1 MPSLNLA
8 IARLVNAGTNNFA
21 IWVVKA
27 PYPSGHVIHD
37 CVWSPHL
44 TQVWLEWQQL
54 FAQHSTLDV
63 SSQQPE
69 ADTEQITSKQIPLD
83 LVAPPSGQPTSYT
96 GRLMQYFGNSLWE
109 WVFAGAILNSLEHS
123 RGIATGQK
131 TNLRLRL
138 ELRDPYLVGMP
149 WEIMQRPGQSAIS
162 LSHNVLFSRTTSD
175 VEPLP
180 LIRTDPAL
188 NILLVLGEDENLQL
202 DLEAK
207 RLEQTLTRNNPSASY
222 SQGYAPC
229 IVHTL
234 IKPTPEELIAK
245 LETRLYN
252 VCFYAGHGLR
262 GPDGGLLF
270 LHEQATLNGIELAQV
285 LTRTGVK
292 LAVFNSCWGAQPA
305 SVNHQSIPYSS
316 LAEVMIRHGVP
327 AVLGMRDQIADQES
341 LTFIEAFLQAL
352 RERKAIDEAVVVAR
366 QQLLTQY
373 KFNYPAWTLPVLYL
387 HPEFDGQ
394 LLRSLDESVTEMPE
408 TSLPGLKNAM
418 PPATL
423 RKLEKEGGN
432 WLLQTRIT
440 RIGRTTEN
448 DIVIQDLSVSRLHAQ
463 IICRDSF
470 TEVEETQS
478 YFLRDD
484 STYGTLI
491 SKGSA
496 WMRIHHQEVPLE
508 SGTQLK
514 FGSTRSDT
522 WEFTIGNL

>member
-8 IARLVNAGTNNFA
+8 IERLVNAGTNNFA

-27 PYPSGHVIHD
+27 PYPSGHVMRD

-54 FAQHSTLDV
+54 FAQHSALDV
-63 SSQQPE
+63 SSEQPE
-69 ADTEQITSKQIPLD
+69 AETEKVTSKQLPLE
-83 LVAPPSGQPTSYT
+83 LVTPISGQPTSYT

-123 RGIATGQK
+123 RGIAAGEK

-138 ELRDPYLVGMP
+138 ELRDPYLVAMP
-149 WEIMQRPGQSAIS
+149 WEIMQRPGQSAVS
-162 LSHNVLFSRTTSD
+162 LNQNVIFSRTTSD

-180 LIRTDPAL
+180 LLRNDPAL

-207 RLEQTLTRNNPSASY
+207 RLEQTLTKGNPSASY

-229 IVHTL
+229 LVHTL

-245 LETRLYN
+245 LETRIYN
-252 VCFYAGHGLR
+252 VFFYAGHGLR

-270 LHEQATLNGIELAQV
+270 LDSQATLNGIELAQV

-305 SVNHQSIPYSS
+305 AVNHQSIPYSS

-327 AVLGMRDQIADQES
+327 AALGMRDQIADQES

-366 QQLLTQY
+366 KQLLTLY
-373 KFNYPAWTLPVLYL
+373 RFNQPAWTLPVLYL

-408 TSLPGLKNAM
+408 TSMPGLNAM
-418 PPATL
+418 PTATL
-423 RKLEKEGGN
+423 RKLEKEDGN
-432 WLLQTRIT
+432 WLLRTRIT

-463 IICRDSF
+463 IICRDSL
-470 TEVEETQS
+470 TEVEQRQS

-491 SKGSA
+491 YFGSA
-496 WMRIHHQEVPLE
+496 WTRIHRQEVPLE
-508 SGTQLK
+508 SGMQLK
-514 FGSTRSDT
+514 FGSSRSDT
-522 WEFTIGNL
+522 WEFNIDS